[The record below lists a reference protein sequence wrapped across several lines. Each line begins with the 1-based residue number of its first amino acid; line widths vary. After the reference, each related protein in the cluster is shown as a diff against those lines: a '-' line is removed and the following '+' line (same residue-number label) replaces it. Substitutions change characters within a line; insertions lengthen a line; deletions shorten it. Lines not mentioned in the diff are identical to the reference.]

1 MSTSTIYTVNSTA
14 NSVTPT
20 NIIPL
25 GNTVRRF
32 GCNLAQNGNT
42 ISLKGRGY
50 YLINAAITLT
60 PTAIG
65 NVGVTMSKDGAA
77 VTGASGVGSVSAVGN
92 SVTIP
97 ITAVVRNA
105 CDCDSSI
112 LSFVLDTTAATVVNI
127 AVSAVKL

>member
-20 NIIPL
+20 NIIPI

-32 GCNLAQNGNT
+32 GCNIAQDGNT
-42 ISLKGRGY
+42 ITLKGRGY

-65 NVGVTMSKDGAA
+65 NVGVTMRKDGAA

-127 AVSAVKL
+127 AVSVVKL